1 MIEVIAI
8 DGREAEAGLLR
19 LASDFA
25 RLRLFLPKQ
34 AKKLNVTCEVAGM
47 EAARPISREALM
59 AKAGLFKSSQFHYH
73 YRVSVAHGFETA
85 LMQLMHE
92 FVHISQVIHGRY
104 QLSQKR
110 VKRDGEKQQR
120 YQARWLGKKAGFV
133 DDIEW
138 QERPWEAE
146 AAQVGAQLTQEF
158 MAMVYGTQ
166 SEFEAQKGKKQLP
179 LHDVSFALPNM
190 TSMPDAAMPDATM
203 PDLAMPEAS
212 FPEASFPEASFNDP
226 QPTISPESM
235 MASDMPVPPIEAYP
249 DENFVPSGIDPFM
262 PEAMAQDPMTQDA
275 QDGAASPLQTS
286 SAQTGSVQTGH
297 LKRYVQGID
306 KPRHLDSERLQA
318 KRQEMAER
326 GLLEK

>member
-85 LMQLMHE
+85 LMQFMHE

-110 VKRDGEKQQR
+110 VKRDGEKQQL
-120 YQARWLGKKAGFV
+120 YQARWLGKKLGFV

-146 AAQVGAQLTQEF
+146 AAQVSAQLTQEF

-179 LHDVSFALPNM
+179 LHHVSFALPNM
-190 TSMPDAAMPDATM
+190 TSMPDATMPDATM
-203 PDLAMPEAS
+203 PELAM
-212 FPEASFPEASFNDP
+212 PEASFPEASFNDP
-226 QPTISPESM
+226 QPTMSPDSM
-235 MASDMPVPPIEAYP
+235 MASDMQVPPIEAYP
-249 DENFVPSGIDPFM
+249 DENFGPPGIDPFM
-262 PEAMAQDPMTQDA
+262 PEAMAQDPMIQDA
-275 QDGAASPLQTS
+275 QDGAAPPLH
-286 SAQTGSVQTGH
+286 TGSVQTGAVQTGP